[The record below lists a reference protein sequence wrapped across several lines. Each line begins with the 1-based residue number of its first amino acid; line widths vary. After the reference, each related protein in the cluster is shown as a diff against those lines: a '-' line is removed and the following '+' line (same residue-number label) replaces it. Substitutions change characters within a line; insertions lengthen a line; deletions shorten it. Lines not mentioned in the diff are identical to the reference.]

1 MLSFGDLFP
10 SFIMSVKVE
19 RLCGHT
25 VSVGWELSRIHI
37 VLAHALLSAG
47 VTAAVRLHSKLQAQV
62 PSMLSKTAIFFSSQT
77 SLAVMDC
84 FSCSTEVSDLPL
96 FYQTGPFSPNISPV

>member
-1 MLSFGDLFP
+1 
-10 SFIMSVKVE
+10 MSVKVE

-47 VTAAVRLHSKLQAQV
+47 VTAAVRLHSKLQA
-62 PSMLSKTAIFFSSQT
+62 
-77 SLAVMDC
+77 
-84 FSCSTEVSDLPL
+84 
-96 FYQTGPFSPNISPV
+96 

>member
-47 VTAAVRLHSKLQAQV
+47 VTAAVRLHSKLQA
-62 PSMLSKTAIFFSSQT
+62 
-77 SLAVMDC
+77 
-84 FSCSTEVSDLPL
+84 
-96 FYQTGPFSPNISPV
+96 